1 MTIIHGAN
9 LNLLGTREPSIYG
22 NESLD
27 QINEYITNYFPTIEF
42 IFFQSNIEGELI
54 NKIQEAAN
62 TSNAIIINPGAY
74 SHTSVAIADAIAA
87 IKIPTVE
94 VHLSNI
100 FARESFRHTSITGS
114 KCLGT
119 ISGFGK
125 YSYILGIEAV
135 INYITKG
142 SGLSSV

>member
-1 MTIIHGAN
+1 MKITIINGAN

-27 QINEYITNYFPTIEF
+27 QINHYIAKCYPLIEF
-42 IFFQSNIEGELI
+42 IFFQSNVEGELI
-54 NKIQEAAN
+54 NKIQEASN
-62 TSNAIIINPGAY
+62 TSNAIIINPGGY

-87 IKIPTVE
+87 IKIPTIE
-94 VHLSNI
+94 VHLSNL

-114 KCLGT
+114 KCLGI

-125 YSYILGIEAV
+125 YSYILGIEA
-135 INYITKG
+135 IIKHFTKG
-142 SGLSSV
+142 NGLS

>member
-1 MTIIHGAN
+1 MKITIIHGAN

-22 NESLD
+22 NESLE
-27 QINEYITNYFPTIEF
+27 QINRYIANCFPTIEF

-54 NKIQEAAN
+54 NKIQEASS
-62 TSNAIIINPGAY
+62 TSNAIIINPGGY

-94 VHLSNI
+94 VHLSNL

-125 YSYILGIEAV
+125 YSYILGIEA
-135 INYITKG
+135 IIKHFTKENG
-142 SGLSSV
+142 